1 MPEMWEGW
9 YCVGVMV
16 LMFVMLLKNVA
27 GPDILMLGALALM
40 LAAGT
45 VDMKS
50 GLNGFSNK
58 GAPSRS
64 ARVSQPTSPFHF
76 PRAVHVTSRGGRLCI
91 FSIRD
96 ALPSPL
102 PRRTS

>member
-1 MPEMWEGW
+1 MAEKWEGW

-16 LMFVMLLKNVA
+16 LMFVMLLKNIA

-45 VDMKS
+45 VDMKD

-58 GAPSRS
+58 GAP
-64 ARVSQPTSPFHF
+64 AEPLCVS
-76 PRAVHVTSRGGRLCI
+76 
-91 FSIRD
+91 
-96 ALPSPL
+96 
-102 PRRTS
+102 

>member
-1 MPEMWEGW
+1 MAEMWEGW

-16 LMFVMLLKNVA
+16 LMFVMLLKNLA

-45 VDMKS
+45 VDMKD

-58 GAPSRS
+58 GAPRG
-64 ARVSQPTSPFHF
+64 AVCPALTSTETP
-76 PRAVHVTSRGGRLCI
+76 
-91 FSIRD
+91 
-96 ALPSPL
+96 PSPSL
-102 PRRTS
+102 PMPPPHSLDS

>member
-1 MPEMWEGW
+1 MAEMWEGW

-16 LMFVMLLKNVA
+16 LMFVMLLKNLA

-45 VDMKS
+45 VDMKD

-58 GAPSRS
+58 GAPRSSVSRPNFYRNPS
-64 ARVSQPTSPFHF
+64 VAS
-76 PRAVHVTSRGGRLCI
+76 
-91 FSIRD
+91 
-96 ALPSPL
+96 LPMPPPHSL
-102 PRRTS
+102 DS